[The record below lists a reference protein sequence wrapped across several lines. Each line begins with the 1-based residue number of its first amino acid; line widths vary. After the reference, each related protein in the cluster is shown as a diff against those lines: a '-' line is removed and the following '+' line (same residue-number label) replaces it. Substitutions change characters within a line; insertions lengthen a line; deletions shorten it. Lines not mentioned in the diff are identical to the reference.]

1 MAVVGSGGTI
11 VRRCLS
17 LPGGVFEQDGEDS
30 AQPVPGVGRRVD
42 IDPDHPQLRGF
53 PGGPPLSVLS
63 LGFFQSRCSRRNR
76 LLPTRQT
83 PVGHARRTLVLHPVW
98 RVGESSVIPRKG
110 LHGCSGF
117 RGTSSM

>member
-1 MAVVGSGGTI
+1 MAVVGSGVTI

-53 PGGPPLSVLS
+53 PGGPPLFCFVSWLLSKSMLSSQSPTLDPADAGLTRKANAGAAPSV
-63 LGFFQSRCSRRNR
+63 
-76 LLPTRQT
+76 
-83 PVGHARRTLVLHPVW
+83 A
-98 RVGESSVIPRKG
+98 
-110 LHGCSGF
+110 SG
-117 RGTSSM
+117 